1 MLSPQQSTL
10 RLRARSLVAFLLAI
24 SAVVLVLRAGYFGA
38 AATGFIAAAQPRVP
52 VSVVQAL
59 GMDRA
64 AVPTMVTA
72 NEGGPLD
79 LYAGPYGDGSAGDT
93 LAKRDA
99 IRKENE
105 KSAAALRA
113 AYEARNPNE
122 NNPITARNS
131 ESSSIRDEQAIVWG
145 GAREGKAIPWGDK
158 SPNSEMR
165 GAVLTPFLPFLPGF
179 GGKRPGQK
187 IGFWDGLFDP
197 NIAFDD
203 RYPQT
208 PEREYALQTRRAYA
222 ARNPLKGYELD
233 PEDQRN
239 SQAIPFLKPN
249 PEFEAGN

>member
-10 RLRARSLVAFLLAI
+10 RLRARSLVASLLAI

-64 AVPTMVTA
+64 AVPTMEA
-72 NEGGPLD
+72 GLD
-79 LYAGPYGDGSAGDT
+79 LYGGPYGDASVM
-93 LAKRDA
+93 AKRDA
-99 IRKENE
+99 IRKENA

-113 AYEARNPNE
+113 ADEARNPND
-122 NNPITARNS
+122 NNPITTRNS
-131 ESSSIRDEQAIVWG
+131 ESGSIRDEQAIVWG

-158 SPNSEMR
+158 SPDSDVR
-165 GAVLTPFLPFLPGF
+165 GAALTPFLPFLPGF
-179 GGKRPGQK
+179 GGTRPGQK
-187 IGFWDGLFDP
+187 IGFFDGLFDP
-197 NIAFDD
+197 NIAFDS

-208 PEREYALQTRRAYA
+208 PEREYALQTRKAYA

-239 SQAIPFLKPN
+239 SQAVPFLKPN
-249 PEFEAGN
+249 PEFEA